1 MPFYDMTTQP
11 QTNKK
16 TMKAIKIIGIVIL
29 VITAIIFALY
39 FYIKYKSNNVVD
51 NKNLEASIDKK
62 ANQYIQEGNSIGL
75 VIGIVKNGKTFI
87 KGFGTINKEKQISP
101 DSLSIF
107 ELASTSKLFTTSTLQ
122 LLVDEGQLK
131 LDDKIQTILTN
142 KVKISSLGQNTTLLH
157 LATHLSGFPSL
168 PNSFIAKM
176 NDETNPY
183 KDLVTQDIYD
193 YLRTCEAKQAEGN
206 FEYSNFGM
214 GLLGHLLEIKSG
226 TKYEKLVTQK
236 LLDPLQMKNTFVTVD
251 SVNNISIV
259 QGYDESGNLSP
270 IWTDNVLT
278 GAGSFLSNASDM
290 IKFIK
295 ANLKEDE
302 SSISK
307 SLIQT
312 HKRQLNGETGLGWI
326 LPSSADKLIGNKDI
340 VWHNGMAGGYSS
352 FLAIDKI
359 NGYGIIIL
367 SNKAIDVST
376 FGMKMVVTVRTQS
389 WKE

>member
-1 MPFYDMTTQP
+1 
-11 QTNKK
+11 
-16 TMKAIKIIGIVIL
+16 MKVIKILVLVIL
-29 VITAIIFALY
+29 IITSIIFGLY
-39 FYIKYKSNNVVD
+39 FYIKFKSNNIVD
-51 NKNLEASIDKK
+51 KKDLEASIDKQ
-62 ANQYIQEGNSIGL
+62 ANLYIQEENSIGL
-75 VIGIVKNGKTFI
+75 VIGVVKNEKTLI
-87 KGFGTINKEKQISP
+87 KGYGTIDLNKKKSP

-131 LDDKIQTILTN
+131 LDDKIQTILTD

-176 NDETNPY
+176 NDEKNPY

-226 TKYEKLVTQK
+226 IKYEKLVTQK

-251 SVNNISIV
+251 SFNNKNIV
-259 QGYDESGNLSP
+259 QGYDENGNLSP

-302 SSISK
+302 TRISQ

-326 LPSSADKLIGNKDI
+326 LPSSVDKLLGNKEI
-340 VWHNGMAGGYSS
+340 VWHNGMAGGYAS
-352 FLAIDKI
+352 FLAIDKP

-367 SNKAIDVST
+367 SNKAIDAST
-376 FGMKMVVTVRTQS
+376 FGMKMIRTIRTQS